1 MNRELTVLSTADR
14 EDIFEVINSAAALYE
29 GVIPE
34 ESDTDPYMPMDE
46 LKAEM
51 DEMEFYGAVRDRL
64 EGVIGVQDLSD
75 VSLIRHLYVRPDS
88 QREGIGTELLE
99 MGLERADSKTVLVGT
114 WKAAEWAIEFYE
126 QNGFENLGTA
136 IDLLSTYWEIP
147 EHQKEA
153 SVVLKYENRR

>member
-1 MNRELTVLSTADR
+1 MNPDFTDLSEADR
-14 EDIFEVINSAAALYE
+14 EDISEVINSAAEVYE
-29 GVIPE
+29 GIIPE

-46 LKAEM
+46 LAAEM
-51 DEMEFYGAVRDRL
+51 DEMEFYGVVRDRL
-64 EGVIGVQDLSD
+64 EGVIGVQERSD

-88 QREGIGTELLE
+88 QREGLGTELIE
-99 MGLERADSKTVLVGT
+99 TGLERADSGTVLVGT

-126 QNGFENLGTA
+126 QIGFTNLGTD

-153 SVVLKYENRR
+153 SVVLKHENRR